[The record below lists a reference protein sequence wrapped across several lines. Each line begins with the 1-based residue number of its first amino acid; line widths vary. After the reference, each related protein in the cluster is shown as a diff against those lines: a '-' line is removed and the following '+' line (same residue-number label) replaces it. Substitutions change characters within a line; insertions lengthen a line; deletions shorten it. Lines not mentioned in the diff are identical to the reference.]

1 MYFFIEN
8 LECVDVPNGAFVQQN
23 NITNAKGF
31 LWRTIAHV
39 ALCAR
44 YIKYIVEYITILVL

>member
-8 LECVDVPNGAFVQQN
+8 LECVDVPNVAFVQQN